1 MTRTLSVFTIAVLF
15 SMTISGC
22 STTPKSPCIT
32 KCESEY
38 SKCIAR
44 GPVYNS
50 VLKRTI
56 GTREECEHNNRMC
69 INNCKMSESLEKI
82 EKAANTK
89 QGDSTK

>member
-1 MTRTLSVFTIAVLF
+1 MIRSLSIFTIAILI

-22 STTPKSPCIT
+22 STTPESPCIKDCKT
-32 KCESEY
+32 EY

-50 VLKRTI
+50 ALKRTI
-56 GTREECEHNNRMC
+56 GSREECERYNRMC

-89 QGDSTK
+89 QGDSAR

>member
-1 MTRTLSVFTIAVLF
+1 MIKTLSIFTIAVLVL
-15 SMTISGC
+15 MTISGC

-32 KCESEY
+32 TCESEY
-38 SKCIAR
+38 SKCISR

-56 GTREECEHNNRMC
+56 GTREECERNKRMC

-82 EKAANTK
+82 EKSADPK
-89 QGDSTK
+89 